1 MSTTTGRGAIFGFF
15 VTATAATLALAAAC
29 RTALAQLER
38 SDPGSVLLAL
48 CAVAGCAAAG
58 WLCALSG
65 LHLAATLPGRLGR
78 LVARLADRVTP
89 AVLRQGLALVVTTSS
104 VAVVLPGASVS
115 ASAATT
121 GTPGHGGED
130 PAGPP
135 SVSAPD
141 PGWRATV
148 PTSVPDASWR
158 ATAVPHERSAA
169 RPAVAPSAGW
179 TPHRPRPVQQP
190 SLEVIGGRA
199 APADEPGVSHVVR
212 RGDCLW
218 DVVERHLG
226 SRATPAEVVAALPHW
241 YETNRSVIGDDPDL
255 VLPGI
260 VLHAPDPLPA
270 AGRTAR

>member
-1 MSTTTGRGAIFGFF
+1 MRTTTGRGALFGFF
-15 VTATAATLALAAAC
+15 VTATAATVALAVAC
-29 RTALAQLER
+29 RTTLAQLER

-48 CAVAGCAAAG
+48 CAVVACAGAG

-65 LHLAATLPGRLGR
+65 LHLAARLPGRLGR

-121 GTPGHGGED
+121 GTPGPGEHPGGS
-130 PAGPP
+130 P
-135 SVSAPD
+135 SASAPD
-141 PGWRATV
+141 PGWRATA
-148 PTSVPDASWR
+148 PTAVPDASWR

-169 RPAVAPSAGW
+169 PPAVAPSAGW

-199 APADEPGVSHVVR
+199 APAHEPGVTHVVR

-226 SRATPAEVVAALPHW
+226 SRATPAVVATAVPHW

-255 VLPGI
+255 VLPGT

-270 AGRTAR
+270 AGWTAR